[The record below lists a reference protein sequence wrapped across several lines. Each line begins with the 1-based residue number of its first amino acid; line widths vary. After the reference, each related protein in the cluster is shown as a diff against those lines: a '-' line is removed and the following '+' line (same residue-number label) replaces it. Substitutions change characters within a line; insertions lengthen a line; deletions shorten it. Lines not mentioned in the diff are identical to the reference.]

1 MNELFPVEIIGAE
14 AMRQFGMKMG
24 EQLKSGDV
32 VALIGDLGAG
42 KTHLTQGIALS
53 KGYDG
58 EVTSPTFALV
68 NEYLAGDDGE
78 VDLFHF
84 DVYRLE
90 HPEEMLE
97 IGWEDY
103 LDRDGVV
110 VIEWADKFPELIP
123 AGAWCVAIEH
133 VVSKIK
139 STDNQESLV
148 EGRKLV
154 CEMLENS

>member
-1 MNELFPVEIIGAE
+1 
-14 AMRQFGMKMG
+14 
-24 EQLKSGDV
+24 
-32 VALIGDLGAG
+32 
-42 KTHLTQGIALS
+42 
-53 KGYDG
+53 
-58 EVTSPTFALV
+58 
-68 NEYLAGDDGE
+68 
-78 VDLFHF
+78 
-84 DVYRLE
+84 
-90 HPEEMLE
+90 
-97 IGWEDY
+97 
-103 LDRDGVV
+103 V